1 MRRVASMMVVLS
13 CAVAGASVAG
23 AMAAQSGAGPAGGH
37 GTQAGGG
44 APAGSPA
51 AGRRTGWVAGI
62 GTAKLVR
69 FAGYTID
76 VPAGW
81 PVYGLAGDPTRCVR
95 YDQHAVYLGRPG
107 ADQQCPAHLAGR
119 VATLTLE
126 RAGQAGSVPGGD
138 WRPVRGWQPADGS
151 PLAGGYQARR
161 SRAAA
166 TLSQDTWNRQLLA
179 VFGHRGLAITATY
192 GASAGLVLR
201 ILATV
206 RRAGPARPARSAA
219 TAAIGATAPGAAVPA
234 AAAVRARPAT
244 QRAPNH
250 HGCRRNC
257 HRCQHNCHKCHHN
270 CHRCHRNCHRCHRHC
285 LRLPVKGFD
294 TCTAPSLHAMWA
306 WRHSFRAAAI
316 YLGGPEAACGWGNL
330 SAAWV
335 RATTRMGWALVP
347 AYVGPQAPC
356 TGFAVRVQPGH
367 AEPQGRA
374 AARQA
379 MGLARDLG
387 LHRHAPIYYDM
398 EAYHT
403 RRAQCRN
410 AVLSFLN
417 GWCRELRSHGYTC
430 GVYSS
435 ASAAAEDLGRA
446 ARVYGRRIA
455 KPNSLWFGLWD
466 GFRNVQGGPYLRDSW
481 WAGHRR
487 IKQYKGP
494 RWLRIHGVKL
504 NIDRD
509 LVNGAT
515 YR

>member
-1 MRRVASMMVVLS
+1 M
-13 CAVAGASVAG
+13 
-23 AMAAQSGAGPAGGH
+23 
-37 GTQAGGG
+37 
-44 APAGSPA
+44 
-51 AGRRTGWVAGI
+51 
-62 GTAKLVR
+62 VR

-81 PVYGLAGDPTRCVR
+81 PVYRLAGDPTRCVR

-107 ADQQCPAHLAGR
+107 AEQQCPAHLAGR
-119 VATLTLE
+119 VATVTLE
-126 RAGQAGSVPGGD
+126 QAGQAGSLPGGG
-138 WRPVRGWQPADGS
+138 WRPVRGWRPAGAPPAGGRRAGS
-151 PLAGGYQARR
+151 PGDGYQAQRYR
-161 SRAAA
+161 TAA
-166 TLSQDTWNRQLLA
+166 TLTQDTWDRQLFA
-179 VFGHRGLAITATY
+179 VFGHRGLAVTATY
-192 GASAGLVLR
+192 GASAAQVLR

-206 RRAGPARPARSAA
+206 RWAG
-219 TAAIGATAPGAAVPA
+219 PA
-234 AAAVRARPAT
+234 AAAGPAVAARTPGTAGLVAAAGWARPV
-244 QRAPNH
+244 APRTGDH

-257 HRCQHNCHKCHHN
+257 HRCRHN
-270 CHRCHRNCHRCHRHC
+270 CHRCHRNCHVPPQLPQCHHSHRCHRHC

-335 RATTRMGWALVP
+335 RATTRMGWALIP
-347 AYVGPQAPC
+347 TYVGPQAPC
-356 TGFAVRVQPGH
+356 SGFAIRIQPGR
-367 AEPQGRA
+367 AEPQGRE

-387 LHRHAPIYYDM
+387 MRRHTPIYFDM

-403 RRAQCRN
+403 RWARCRN
-410 AVLSFLN
+410 PVLSFLN

-446 ARVYGRRIA
+446 ATVYGHRIA

-466 GFRNVQGGPYLRDSW
+466 GRRNVQGTPYLRNSW

-494 RWLRIHGVKL
+494 RWRRIHGVRL
-504 NIDRD
+504 NIDKD
-509 LVNGAT
+509 VVNGAT